1 MGCVLGMIGMSV
13 SVKKKEGETRIN
25 INAFYQRCQNI
36 KHNILLKE
44 MQLKHI
50 VMFLY
55 KASLG
60 SKFVTKRYLQ
70 KLLWSI

>member
-60 SKFVTKRYLQ
+60 FIFVTKRYL
-70 KLLWSI
+70 